1 MVAIGSFAIVLML
14 STLVGDVNISLHLIR
29 SIFLDDIVE
38 QTFALYNNNDR
49 MKRKFDVRTLT
60 DRDVPC
66 YLMFNCTTYI
76 GWCLDWR
83 QICDGIRDC
92 TNGRDEEN
100 CVQMELSECD
110 THNEYRCRNGM
121 CVPKSFILDLTM
133 DCMDFYDEQASQ
145 DISQYCSNQSSVDC
159 EDHSCGL
166 ADFSCGDGSC
176 FWDLTGYDLLYDEL
190 YVECHN
196 QRNSLYLKHIFEKE
210 EKSTL
215 SDDCWWHIWCA
226 LGLSCLY
233 ESANVTSVCRKGI
246 Y

>member
-1 MVAIGSFAIVLML
+1 VTVTDLFNWHAKIDLTSDYARFLETGDGGNGIFCNCSDVKYFGRRCEYKFAF
-14 STLVGDVNISLHLIR
+14 D

-76 GWCLDWR
+76 GWRLDWR

-121 CVPKSFILDLTM
+121 CVPKSFMLDLTM
-133 DCMDFYDEQASQ
+133 DCMDFYDEQVSQ
-145 DISQYCSNQSSVDC
+145 DISQYCSNQSSVD
-159 EDHSCGL
+159 
-166 ADFSCGDGSC
+166 
-176 FWDLTGYDLLYDEL
+176 
-190 YVECHN
+190 
-196 QRNSLYLKHIFEKE
+196 
-210 EKSTL
+210 
-215 SDDCWWHIWCA
+215 
-226 LGLSCLY
+226 
-233 ESANVTSVCRKGI
+233 
-246 Y
+246 